1 MKGSMKKLIVPL
13 LAGAAALTMAT
24 GVAQA
29 QQKKTIALV
38 TNVAA
43 DFWTIAGRGLEK
55 AQKEHPEYNIELI
68 VTNEGTA
75 AGQRRELD
83 DLMVAGGARNSNPPP
98 RRAAPTPTQ

>member
-1 MKGSMKKLIVPL
+1 MNGSMKKLIL
-13 LAGAAALTMAT
+13 LATAAALAMAT

-43 DFWTIAGRGLEK
+43 DFLTIAGRGLEK

-68 VTNEGTA
+68 GTNEGTA
-75 AGQRRELD
+75 ARQRRELD
-83 DLMVAGGARNSNPPP
+83 DLMMRGAAGIAISVDD
-98 RRAAPTPTQ
+98 AKHATEAL